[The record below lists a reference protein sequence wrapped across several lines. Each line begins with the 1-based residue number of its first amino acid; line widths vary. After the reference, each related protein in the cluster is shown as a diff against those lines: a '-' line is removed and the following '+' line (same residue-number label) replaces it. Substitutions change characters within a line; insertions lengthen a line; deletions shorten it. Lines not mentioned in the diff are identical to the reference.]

1 LIPLVIGLISWRRE
15 SKLLLATAAILAL
28 IGALFLRIVVI
39 QAGVFEPV
47 V

>member
-1 LIPLVIGLISWRRE
+1 
-15 SKLLLATAAILAL
+15 LLATAAILAL
-28 IGALFLRIVVI
+28 IGALILRIVVI

>member
-1 LIPLVIGLISWRRE
+1 MIPLAIGLVCLRRE
-15 SKLLLATAAILAL
+15 IKLLLATAAILAL
-28 IGALFLRIVVI
+28 IGALILRIVVL